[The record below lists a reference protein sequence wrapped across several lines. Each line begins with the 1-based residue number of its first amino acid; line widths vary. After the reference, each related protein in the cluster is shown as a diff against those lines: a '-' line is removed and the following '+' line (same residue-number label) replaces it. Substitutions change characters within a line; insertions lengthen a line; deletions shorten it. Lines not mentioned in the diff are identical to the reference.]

1 MKQFKNGEC
10 CLISGGCHFNQFSFA
25 KDVIVC
31 DFPIDY
37 DPDVLDDIRERY
49 TSKISKVWFDTD
61 GVAQV
66 GIARRKCRMELYL
79 RLTGMPFEEKVA
91 YAWKIVEPLVR
102 RNIIIKP
109 KEKSKTEDK
118 RKKPIIQLT
127 KRNEFVARFPSLREA
142 STLTGI
148 NMGNISSAVQHKNN
162 YRTAGGYRWI
172 FEKDYIK
179 LHPSE
184 YEYGSKV

>member
-10 CLISGGCHFNQFSFA
+10 ILISGGCHFNQFAFA

-79 RLTGMPFEEKVA
+79 KLTDMSFEEKVA
-91 YAWKIVEPLVR
+91 YAWKIVEPLIRKKILV
-102 RNIIIKP
+102 KP
-109 KEKSKTEDK
+109 DKNTRKPNDK
-118 RKKPIIQLT
+118 RRKPIIQLT
-127 KRNEFVARFPSLREA
+127 RNGEFIAKFKSLTEA
-142 STLTGI
+142 SELTGVNI
-148 NMGNISSAVQHKNN
+148 GNISSAVQHKNN
-162 YRTAGGYRWI
+162 YGAAGGYRWI
-172 FEKDYIK
+172 YEKDYIK

-184 YEYGSKV
+184 YDY